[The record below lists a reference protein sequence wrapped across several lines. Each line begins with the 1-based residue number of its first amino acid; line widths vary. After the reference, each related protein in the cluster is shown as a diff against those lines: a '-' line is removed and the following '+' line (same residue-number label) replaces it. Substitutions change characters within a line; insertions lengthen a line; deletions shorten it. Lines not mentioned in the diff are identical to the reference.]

1 MQKPS
6 NLWGNSR
13 PLGKRRISDRIQFS
27 MASKLKVENERLSAL
42 YSIALDLLHRQS
54 LDDVLKT
61 ILSSASELLNSPI
74 GFLDLI
80 DGEMLNIHATTPMV
94 SNYLGVRVPIHKAE
108 LTARAIQTRS
118 PQFVKNYMKRRTRI
132 KDYDPFKMMSACT
145 FPIMVGETVVGALSL
160 GRVYPG
166 KPYTAK
172 DVETIRAFSELAA
185 IALERA
191 NAFEETLRH
200 SLTDGL
206 TGLANRRQFD
216 ARLTQEMETAARERR
231 PLALMLVDIDSFKK
245 YNDSY
250 GHAQGDECL
259 RQIAEVLMSAGRRQ
273 YDLAARYGGEE
284 FALILPDSTAKNAA
298 KRAEAL
304 RKTIMAMKIP
314 HRASVTGKI
323 VTVSIGVAAIV
334 PTASSQPK
342 DLITNADQALYEAK
356 KQGRNR
362 VVMFK
367 G

>member
-1 MQKPS
+1 MAS
-6 NLWGNSR
+6 NL
-13 PLGKRRISDRIQFS
+13 
-27 MASKLKVENERLSAL
+27 KVQNERLSAL

-61 ILSSASELLNSPI
+61 ILSSASQLLDSPI

-80 DGEMLNIHATTPMV
+80 DGEMLIIQAATPMV
-94 SNYLGVRVPIHKAE
+94 SNYIGMRVPIQKAAV
-108 LTARAIQTRS
+108 TQRAIQTRT
-118 PQFVKNYMKRRTRI
+118 PQFIKNYMKRRSRI
-132 KDYDPFKMMSACT
+132 KEYDPFQMMSACT

-166 KPYTAK
+166 KPYTAR

-206 TGLANRRQFD
+206 TGLANRRHFD
-216 ARLTQEMETAARERR
+216 ARLNQEWDTALRDVR
-231 PLALMLVDIDSFKK
+231 PVALLLVDVDRFKK
-245 YNDSY
+245 YNDAN
-250 GHAQGDECL
+250 GHIKGDECL

-284 FALILPDSTAKNAA
+284 FALILPGSTAKNAA

-304 RKTIMAMKIP
+304 RKKVLALKIP
-314 HRASVTGKI
+314 HRGSPTKYI
-323 VTVSIGVAAIV
+323 TVSIGVAALT
-334 PTASSQPK
+334 PTASTQPA
-342 DLITNADQALYEAK
+342 DLIARADQALYDAK

>member
-1 MQKPS
+1 
-6 NLWGNSR
+6 
-13 PLGKRRISDRIQFS
+13 
-27 MASKLKVENERLSAL
+27 MASKIKTQNERLKAL
-42 YSIALDLLHRQS
+42 YSIALDLLHHQS

-61 ILSSASELLNSPI
+61 ILNRASELMESPI

-80 DGEMLNIHATTPMV
+80 DGDMLIIQAVTPLV
-94 SNYLGVRVPIHKAE
+94 ENHLGMRVPMKEAA
-108 LTARAIQTRS
+108 LTHRAIKTGV
-118 PQFVKNYMKRRTRI
+118 PQFVKNYQKRRKRI
-132 KDYDPFKMMSACT
+132 KAYDPFQMLSACT
-145 FPIMVGETVVGALSL
+145 FPIMVGETAVGALSL

-166 KPYTAK
+166 KPYLPE
-172 DVETIRAFSELAA
+172 DVETMRSLAELAA
-185 IALERA
+185 LALQRA
-191 NAFEETLRH
+191 NVFEEMLKR

-206 TGLANRRQFD
+206 TGLANRRHFD
-216 ARLTQEMETAARERR
+216 ARLTQEWENAARDGR
-231 PLALMLVDIDSFKK
+231 PLALLLVDIDSFKK

-273 YDLAARYGGEE
+273 YDVAARYGGEE
-284 FALILPDSTAKNAA
+284 FALILPDSTVKNAA

-314 HRASVTGKI
+314 HRASVTGKV

-334 PTASSQPK
+334 PTASTQPA
-342 DLITNADQALYEAK
+342 DLITRADQALYDAK